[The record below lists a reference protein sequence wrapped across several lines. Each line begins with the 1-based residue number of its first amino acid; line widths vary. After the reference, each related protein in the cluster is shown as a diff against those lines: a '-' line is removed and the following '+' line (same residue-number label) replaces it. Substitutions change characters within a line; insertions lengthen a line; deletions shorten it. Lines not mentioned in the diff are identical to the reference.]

1 MERKDYYRVNMK
13 LRIFLNVVFALV
25 LIFNFELI
33 SRGMLAC
40 GSLLLLVSCGKII
53 FDIFS
58 TENFFD
64 IFSTEKDKPISATIC
79 RSCAV
84 SIRPNNQY
92 CLSCFE
98 KQEKLTVIP
107 GVGQETARKL
117 ISIKLDSVSKISRAS
132 KIKLQNAGISEV
144 IAKRIVAASKITQAK
159 TTQSKTTQS
168 KTTQS
173 KITQAKRRTNEQ
185 WKCKICAVNLS
196 WNRDYCTSCRPS
208 HCNICRKP
216 ISISYDACI
225 SCVPNQKP
233 NYLSDNLGPN
243 HQRRLSTTS
252 SNTHQ
257 RSKSSNSTNQDEK
270 TIGVVGIAA
279 RVILLPVA
287 IIGGIFF
294 LGSSDNNT
302 KGPP

>member
-1 MERKDYYRVNMK
+1 
-13 LRIFLNVVFALV
+13 
-25 LIFNFELI
+25 
-33 SRGMLAC
+33 MLAC
-40 GSLLLLVSCGKII
+40 GSLLLLVSCGIII

-159 TTQSKTTQS
+159 
-168 KTTQS
+168 
-173 KITQAKRRTNEQ
+173 RRTNEQ

-208 HCNICRKP
+208 NCNICRKP
-216 ISISYDACI
+216 ISISYNACI

-233 NYLSDNLGPN
+233 NYLSDNLGPD

-257 RSKSSNSTNQDEK
+257 RSKSSNSTNKEEK

>member
-1 MERKDYYRVNMK
+1 MI
-13 LRIFLNVVFALV
+13 LGIFLSVGFGLG
-25 LIFNFELI
+25 LLI
-33 SRGMLAC
+33 SFDLISTGVLAC
-40 GSLLLLVSCGKII
+40 GSLFLGVLSAFFISGIVSIENDKAII
-53 FDIFS
+53 A
-58 TENFFD
+58 TE
-64 IFSTEKDKPISATIC
+64 C

-92 CLSCFE
+92 CLTCIE
-98 KQEKLTVIP
+98 KQQKLTVIP
-107 GVGQETARKL
+107 GVGPETARKL
-117 ISIKLDSVSKISRAS
+117 ISVKLDSVSKISRAS
-132 KIKLQNAGISEV
+132 KIKLQNAGISAV
-144 IAKRIVAASKITQAK
+144 IAKKIIAAAKITQAK
-159 TTQSKTTQS
+159 TTQ
-168 KTTQS
+168 
-173 KITQAKRRTNEQ
+173 AKRRTDEQ
-185 WKCKICAVNLS
+185 WKCKICAANIP
-196 WNRDYCTSCRPS
+196 WNRGYCTSCRPS
-208 HCNICRKP
+208 HCNVCRKP
-216 ISISYDACI
+216 IHVSYDVCI
-225 SCVPNQKP
+225 SCVPNRKP
-233 NYLSDNLGPN
+233 NYLSDNLGAN